1 MLAAILVNFT
11 VRQKKHMNA
20 LFEDDGQLKFGQ
32 IFSTSDASSLV
43 EMDGGRRIK
52 VKSINILFRFDALMP
67 KAMKDEAETARTAI
81 DLDLLWQ
88 SAAQEVERNF
98 SDFAKDYFGDNAS
111 ATNVAATLLA
121 LHGSPMYFYKR
132 GKGIYKPAP
141 EASLKAALAGAE
153 RKAREAEQLAAW
165 VDELVAGHAPEPIAK
180 QWLHLLHAPDKQSLE
195 YKALMAAVEKA
206 RTAPI
211 PLLAKTGVIASTHS
225 LHYGKFLLSVFPKG
239 TAFPA
244 LDPVTAPQDLAQAD
258 TQAFSIDDDSTTEI
272 DDAFSVTKTA
282 TGHRVGIHIAAP
294 ALGIAIDSPLDRLAR
309 DRLSTVYMPGN
320 KITMLP
326 DQACGVFSLDA
337 GRRVPAISLY
347 LDLDAAL
354 EVKATETRI
363 ETVLI
368 AENLRIPKLD
378 ASQWMQAGDESV
390 PFASELRFLYR
401 LAAQLQGVRGE
412 QVVNRIDYNFV
423 VTGDPESPDAAIDI
437 KPRARGSAVDVIV
450 SELMIYA
457 NVAWAKLLADR
468 GAAGMFRVQSAGK
481 TRMSSQAGAHEGLNV
496 AHYLW
501 ATSPL
506 RRYSD
511 LVNQRQIL
519 AATRGQTLPFA
530 RGDAK
535 LLAAIADFDATYGT
549 YGEFQQQMEF
559 YWCIRYLQQHS
570 IARLTA
576 TVIRENLVRFDTLPI
591 VQRINDMSHQE
602 PGTKIVL
609 AVGELD
615 LYEPT
620 IRLRYVEK
628 VE

>member
-1 MLAAILVNFT
+1 
-11 VRQKKHMNA
+11 MNA

-32 IFSTSDASSLV
+32 IFSTSDASAMM

-52 VKSINILFRFDALMP
+52 VKSINILFRFDAPIP
-67 KAMKDEAETARTAI
+67 KAMKDEAEKIRAEI

-88 SAAQEVERNF
+88 SAAQEAERNF
-98 SDFAKDYFGDNAS
+98 ADFAKDYFGDEAS
-111 ATNVAATLLA
+111 AQSMAATLLA

-141 EASLKAALAGAE
+141 ESSLKAALAGAE
-153 RKAREAEQLAAW
+153 RKAREAEQMAVW
-165 VDELVAGHAPEPIAK
+165 VDALVAGRAPEPIAK
-180 QWLHLLHAPDKQSLE
+180 QWLRLLHAPDKQSLE
-195 YKALMAAVEKA
+195 YRALMAAVEKA

-211 PLLAKTGVIASTHS
+211 PLLAKTGVIA
-225 LHYGKFLLSVFPKG
+225 FEPI
-239 TAFPA
+239 A
-244 LDPVTAPQDLAQAD
+244 APTGLPRSDA
-258 TQAFSIDDDSTTEI
+258 QAFSIDDDSTTEI

-282 TGHRVGIHIAAP
+282 NGHRVGIHIAAP
-294 ALGIAIDSPLDRLAR
+294 ALGIAIDSALDKIAR

-326 DQACGVFSLDA
+326 DAACAVYSLDA
-337 GRRVPAISLY
+337 GRDVPTLSLY
-347 LDLDAAL
+347 LDVDAAL
-354 EVKATETRI
+354 EVKSVETLI
-363 ETVLI
+363 ETVTI
-368 AENLRIPKLD
+368 AQNLRIPALD
-378 ASQWMQAGDESV
+378 ASSWMEAGDESV

-412 QVVNRIDYNFV
+412 QPVNRIDYNFMV
-423 VTGDPESPDAAIDI
+423 SGDPESPDATIDI

-468 GAAGMFRVQSAGK
+468 GAPGMFRVQAAGK
-481 TRMSSQAGAHEGLNV
+481 TKMSSLAGAHEGLNV
-496 AHYLW
+496 PHYLW

-506 RRYSD
+506 RRYAD
-511 LVNQRQIL
+511 LTNQRQIL
-519 AATRGQTLPFA
+519 AAVRGETLPFA

-535 LLAAIADFDATYGT
+535 LLAAIADFDATYST

-559 YWCIRYLQQHS
+559 YWCIRYVQQQAT
-570 IARLTA
+570 ARLTA
-576 TVIRENLVRFDTLPI
+576 TVIRENLVRLDSLPV

-615 LYEPT
+615 LFEPAMH
-620 IRLRYVEK
+620 LRFVEK
-628 VE
+628 AE